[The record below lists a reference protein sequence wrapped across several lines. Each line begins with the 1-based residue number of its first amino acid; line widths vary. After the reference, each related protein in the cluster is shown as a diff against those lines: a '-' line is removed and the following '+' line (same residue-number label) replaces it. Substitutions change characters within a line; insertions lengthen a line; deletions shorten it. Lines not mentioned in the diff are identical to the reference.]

1 MSKGYKWIVAER
13 ESLDPYVD
21 YEKIWKLSTCYY
33 VNDFMMNFLYTTG
46 FPHFILPPHG
56 GEVMYRANT
65 GKAIHQ
71 PDKRESDTAKH
82 FWRWFEMGPSDLATQ
97 QSIKQVN
104 AIHQGIAKK
113 YPGRYTNLEDFTYT
127 MCWIG
132 ADMHRLRLRV
142 GLSGYTENQ
151 KIATHLYWQEIAKLF
166 RGENPESRPGNPV
179 FDAPISDFPTSFDG
193 MLEYM
198 DKYEAIDYP
207 YTEGGAATCEA
218 IIDQFSHRW
227 FPKGTRFLGR
237 QMILSLLDES
247 PHRVHRLPYPNV
259 LVRKV
264 MEFGFAAVVYTQER
278 ILPDPKLST
287 PEKHRRA
294 EAGKKLREVAVA

>member
-56 GEVMYRANT
+56 GEVTYRDNT
-65 GKAIHQ
+65 GKLIKQ
-71 PDKRESDTAKH
+71 QDKREADTAKH
-82 FWRWFEMGPSDLATQ
+82 FWRWFEYGPSDPITQ
-97 QSIKQVN
+97 KSIKQVN
-104 AIHQGIAKK
+104 AYHQGIANK
-113 YPGRYTNLEDFTYT
+113 YPGRFSNLEDFTYT

-142 GLSGYTENQ
+142 GLSGYTEKQ
-151 KIATHLYWQEIAKLF
+151 KIATHLYWQEMAKLF
-166 RGENPESRPGNPV
+166 RGEN
-179 FDAPISDFPTSFDG
+179 DAPIIDFPASFDG

-198 DKYEAIDYP
+198 EKYEAIDYP
-207 YTEGGAATCEA
+207 YTEAGAKACEA
-218 IIDQFSHRW
+218 ILEQFANRW

-237 QMILSLLDES
+237 LMILSLLDEP

-259 LVRKV
+259 LIRKM
-264 MEFGFAAVVYTQER
+264 MEFGFAAVVYTQEK

-294 EAGKKLREVAVA
+294 ATKKNSRQVTAA